1 MGNKFLLSLITNYLL
16 RGCRNVEIAIVR
28 GKEINDSGLDEQ
40 IIEFDRINMK
50 PILEAAGIEFPEE
63 RRREAFTGNSTFII
77 AFDHQRIAGYIEY
90 RRSWNDADYIYISS
104 IQIDKKYR
112 NTSLIIELLDN
123 FRSLVS
129 AEEFAGFE
137 TNVQK
142 VNARAVKMYQKIGF
156 RLEDNPHNEAS
167 WLVRAD
173 RKLLE
178 DSPVLQL
185 INRWRKKRI
194 L

>member
-1 MGNKFLLSLITNYLL
+1 M
-16 RGCRNVEIAIVR
+16 EIAIVR

-40 IIEFDRINMK
+40 ITEFDRINMK

-63 RRREAFTGNSTFII
+63 RRRKAFTGNSTFII
-77 AFDHQRIAGYIEY
+77 AFDQRRIAGYVEY

-104 IQIDKKYR
+104 IQIAKKYR
-112 NTSLIIELLDN
+112 NTSLIIKLIDN

-173 RKLLE
+173 KTLLE
-178 DSPVLQL
+178 DSPILQL